1 MSRIVLSTIGT
12 QGDFVPFVGLGRAL
26 VARGHDVVVAVNQ
39 AAIPLFET
47 AGLVAVACGSRY
59 GPEEARSHLELFD
72 EWRGEPAPRELLH
85 QIFDLEA
92 NYHALVALC
101 RGADLLVA
109 VSLQLAAPRVHDAL
123 GIPWVAVSLLPG
135 EIGTHAAAAR
145 DSLPKP
151 EGLRPLPKGYLFL
164 EYLRAPRI
172 LLASS
177 RHFHGEG
184 VGDFDGLCTTGFWFD
199 DAGEQASWRP
209 PPDVERFMGE
219 GAAPIVLTFGSLPV
233 GDAPR
238 IVSLHRQAA
247 RELGMR
253 LLVQRGWGN
262 LSHAAAAHG
271 DPGDVLVA
279 GPLPH
284 DWLFARSAAVVHHG
298 GIGVTARALR
308 HRCPMVVEPYGR
320 DQFFNAYRIVEL
332 GAGVAMHPHE
342 LTVRGLCQAFTRLQ
356 SDPVRS
362 RVAAVAEH
370 IGAERGIDRACDRIE
385 TYLRSAVPLVAT
397 PDTTTTER
405 SLT

>member
-26 VARGHDVVVAVNQ
+26 AARGHDVVVAVNP
-39 AAIPLFET
+39 AAIPLFEA
-47 AGLVAVACGSRY
+47 AGLATVACGSRY
-59 GPEEARSHLELFD
+59 GPEEARAHPGLFD
-72 EWRGEPAPRELLH
+72 EWRGEPARRELLH
-85 QIFDLEA
+85 QIFDLEG
-92 NYHALVALC
+92 NYHALVETC

-135 EIGTHAAAAR
+135 EIGTRAAGAR
-145 DSLPKP
+145 ASLPAP
-151 EGLRPLPKGYLFL
+151 RGLRPLPDGYLFL

-177 RHFHGEG
+177 QHFHGDG
-184 VGDFDGLCTTGFWFD
+184 VAGFDGLCTTGFWFHD
-199 DAGEQASWRP
+199 GHEQASWRP
-209 PPDVERFMGE
+209 PPRVERFMRE

-238 IVSLHRQAA
+238 IVSLHREAA
-247 RELGMR
+247 REAGMR

-262 LSHAAAAHG
+262 LAHADAAHDDG
-271 DPGDVLVA
+271 DDVCVA

-284 DWLFARSAAVVHHG
+284 DWLFAHSAAVVHHG

-308 HRCPMVVEPYGR
+308 HGCPMVVEPYGR

-342 LTVRGLCQAFTRLQ
+342 LTARGLFQAFTRLQ
-356 SDPVRS
+356 SDPVRG
-362 RVAAVAEH
+362 RVAELARH
-370 IGAERGIDRACDRIE
+370 IHAERGIDRACDQIE
-385 TYLRSAVPLVAT
+385 TYLRGAVPREPRPA
-397 PDTTTTER
+397 
-405 SLT
+405 